1 LEILKAKKQLLDDLV
16 SMEILNYS
24 SYDGIYFK
32 EINGYLVIISGEI
45 DV

>member
-1 LEILKAKKQLLDDLV
+1 MKAKKQLLDDLV
-16 SMEILNYS
+16 RLEILNYS

-32 EINGYLVIISGEI
+32 EVHGYLVIVSDEI